1 MKIALCIEGGGAK
14 GAYEAGVIKALYD
27 NGIKEY
33 AAVAG
38 TSIGAI
44 NGYFVTTGNIE
55 KLAYI
60 WNNLD
65 ENMGGSGI
73 EIVDN
78 TVNNDVIIKAMYTL
92 EEGSRK
98 DIPLYVNYVEVNNK
112 CVEEKVVETSK
123 ESKEKC
129 LEYVK
134 YRYTLEEGSRKD
146 IPLYVNY
153 VEVNNKCVEEKVV
166 ETSKESKEKCL
177 EYVKYSSLLPF
188 NPTKQK
194 GFKEGFIEDVAD
206 GVHDGKCL
214 DGGMSR
220 GLIIDP
226 VLEVNPDKI
235 VVISTKDDYEIS
247 DELAEEFGKD
257 NFVIARPKKK
267 FDPRATLNLN
277 GDFCRKIFAE
287 GYEIGQELAKEF
299 K

>member
-92 EEGSRK
+92 EE
-98 DIPLYVNYVEVNNK
+98 L
-112 CVEEKVVETSK
+112 
-123 ESKEKC
+123 
-129 LEYVK
+129 
-134 YRYTLEEGSRKD
+134 
-146 IPLYVNY
+146 
-153 VEVNNKCVEEKVV
+153 
-166 ETSKESKEKCL
+166 
-177 EYVKYSSLLPF
+177 SL
-188 NPTKQK
+188 
-194 GFKEGFIEDVAD
+194 I
-206 GVHDGKCL
+206 H
-214 DGGMSR
+214 
-220 GLIIDP
+220 I
-226 VLEVNPDKI
+226 
-235 VVISTKDDYEIS
+235 
-247 DELAEEFGKD
+247 
-257 NFVIARPKKK
+257 
-267 FDPRATLNLN
+267 
-277 GDFCRKIFAE
+277 
-287 GYEIGQELAKEF
+287 
-299 K
+299 

>member
-44 NGYFVTTGNIE
+44 NGYFVATGNIE

-78 TVNNDVIIKAMYTL
+78 TVNNDMIIKAMYEL
-92 EEGSRK
+92 EEGNRK
-98 DIPLYVNYVEVNNK
+98 DVPLYVNYVEVKNK

-123 ESKEKC
+123 KTKA
-129 LEYVK
+129 
-134 YRYTLEEGSRKD
+134 
-146 IPLYVNY
+146 
-153 VEVNNKCVEEKVV
+153 
-166 ETSKESKEKCL
+166 KCL

-188 NPTKQK
+188 NPIKQK

-226 VLEVNPDKI
+226 VLEVKPDKI

-247 DELAEEFGKD
+247 EELAAEFGKD
-257 NFVIARPKKK
+257 NFVIARPKYK

>member
-33 AAVAG
+33 VAVAG

-78 TVNNDVIIKAMYTL
+78 TVNNDVIIKAM
-92 EEGSRK
+92 
-98 DIPLYVNYVEVNNK
+98 
-112 CVEEKVVETSK
+112 
-123 ESKEKC
+123 
-129 LEYVK
+129 
-134 YRYTLEEGSRKD
+134 YTLEEGSRKD

-247 DELAEEFGKD
+247 DELAKEFGKD